1 MEASMNLTLEDY
13 FTSSGRYPARL
24 DSEEITDTVRNN
36 AILLLARVNTLL
48 ASFQVSPRITS
59 GFRPESVNAALKNSG
74 KKSLHCKGMA
84 VDLSDPTGHL
94 KFNIIM
100 SPNLLTQYGLWM
112 EHYTATPGWC
122 HLDTGDRPERVVRI
136 FRP

>member
-1 MEASMNLTLEDY
+1 MNLTLEEY
-13 FTSSGRYPARL
+13 FTSCGRYPERL
-24 DSEEITDTVRNN
+24 ESQEITDTVRNN
-36 AILLLARVNTLL
+36 AILLLARVNPLL

-59 GFRPESVNAALKNSG
+59 GFRPQSVNDALKNSG

-84 VDLSDPTGHL
+84 VDLNDPNGHL

-100 SPNLLTQYGLWM
+100 NPNLLAQYGLWM
-112 EHYTATPGWC
+112 EDYTSTPGWC
-122 HLDTGDRPERVVRI
+122 HLDIGERPERLVRI